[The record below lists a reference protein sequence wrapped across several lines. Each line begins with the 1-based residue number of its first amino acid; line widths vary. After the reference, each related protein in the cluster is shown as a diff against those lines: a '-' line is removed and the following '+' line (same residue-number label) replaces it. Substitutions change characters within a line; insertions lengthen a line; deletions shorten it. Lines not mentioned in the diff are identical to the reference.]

1 MASPFSITVPSGVVP
16 LQLNGVGDVQFS
28 VTNAGTVALRGRA
41 TLVPLDGL
49 DAAWLVIQG
58 DAERD
63 FAVNGTQPYIV
74 RVTLPPGTPPARRRF
89 RLDVIGVANPDE
101 IFTQGQAVFGRRRQ
115 QRQVRRREP
124 VFQRL
129 EGRAKGAVSHG

>member
-49 DAAWLVIQG
+49 D
-58 DAERD
+58 
-63 FAVNGTQPYIV
+63 QP
-74 RVTLPPGTPPARRRF
+74 GW
-89 RLDVIGVANPDE
+89 
-101 IFTQGQAVFGRRRQ
+101 
-115 QRQVRRREP
+115 
-124 VFQRL
+124 
-129 EGRAKGAVSHG
+129 